1 MRKNN
6 TMKSTRRKNLMRKKN
21 KGMGKSFK
29 FLVLL
34 FLVLGIFL
42 FVYLRTVYWNGRD
55 KLAFAFRMNSG
66 DVGVTVA
73 DPKLI
78 EITTLVIPGDTQVDV
93 AENYGTFRIKNVW
106 QLSQNEKLKGRL
118 LPETI
123 TQNFLFPTFLWADI
137 SGINIGNSS
146 LSGIVKFIFASNA
159 TNIPFGDR
167 LNLALFALKVKGP
180 GRTEINLGQSQ
191 FLRKL
196 KLNDGQTG
204 YVLNGQPSSRLTVY
218 FTDNTPSVSGTKVNI
233 VDATGTSDVANK
245 VGQII
250 EVMGAKVVSVEKKEP
265 VGFGCEIAGA
275 DSEIVKK
282 VLTLFSCTDGSRT
295 SDFDLEIRLGQDFA
309 KRF

>member
-1 MRKNN
+1 
-6 TMKSTRRKNLMRKKN
+6 MKSARRKNLLKK
-21 KGMGKSFK
+21 KGKGIRKSFR
-29 FLVLL
+29 FLTLL
-34 FLVLGIFL
+34 LLVLGIFL
-42 FVYLRTVYWNGRD
+42 FTYLRTIYWNGRD

-123 TQNFLFPTFLWADI
+123 TQNFLFPTFLWADTEV
-137 SGINIGNSS
+137 GT
-146 LSGIVKFIFASNA
+146 LKFIFASNA

-167 LNLALFALKVKGP
+167 LNLALFALKVQGP

-196 KLNDGQTG
+196 KLNDGQIG
-204 YVLNGQPSSRLTVY
+204 YVLSGQPSSRLTVY
-218 FTDNTPSVSGTKVNI
+218 FSDNTLSVSGTKVNI

-245 VGQII
+245 VGQIV
-250 EVMGAKVVSVEKKEP
+250 EVMGAKVVSVEKKAP
-265 VGFGCEIAGA
+265 TGFGCEVVGA

-282 VLTLFSCTDGSRT
+282 VLTLFSCTDGDRT